1 MDRRRFVAAT
11 LALALTPLQSARAQD
26 LRAYSVPSTAV
37 IRGENIW
44 LRVDP
49 RERTATVGY
58 LQRGDVV
65 ILIGEAVTAGTTRFV
80 PIETTEGRLG
90 WVRDLAIDPSSVR
103 ALGVVAPEPVVVQG
117 VDEPR
122 HRQNMRDR
130 RDQRRGAAG
139 GRRHRRPTRSAA
151 STRVRRGCRFAG
163 DTHRARCQRRC
174 PVYTAAAR
182 SRRWRTRHRR

>member
-49 RERTATVGY
+49 RERTATVEY
-58 LQRGDVV
+58 LQRDDAV

-80 PIETTEGRLG
+80 PVETTEGRLG

-103 ALGVVAPEPVVVQG
+103 ALGVAAPEPVVVQG
-117 VDEPR
+117 IDVPR
-122 HRQNMRDR
+122 HTQNVPGR
-130 RDQRRGAAG
+130 RNRCRGAAG
-139 GRRHRRPTRSAA
+139 RRRHRGPTRSTA
-151 STRVRRGCRFAG
+151 STRVRCGSHSAG
-163 DTHRARCQRRC
+163 DTQPPPCRRRC
-174 PVYTAAAR
+174 SVATDAAR
-182 SRRWRTRHRR
+182 TRRRIRHRQ